1 MNLTIIPLALLFMK
15 KLLAYSTLLL
25 GILALTAC
33 EKDDICPEGTDTT
46 PLIFMK
52 FYRVEDQN
60 QSNTTGTV
68 YAKAIGFNDTIFR
81 KGNELKLPL
90 QINKEE
96 TTWVLTLNSVDEE
109 NQPIVRQD
117 TLKFLYTP
125 KTDYLNKA
133 CGYRTTFVLNEQTKM
148 PILNDNKEGNW
159 ISIYEL
165 QTSFIENE
173 QEEHLKIFY

>member
-1 MNLTIIPLALLFMK
+1 MK
-15 KLLAYSTLLL
+15 KLLVYSSLVIGFLTLL
-25 GILALTAC
+25 AC
-33 EKDDICPEGTDTT
+33 EKDDICPEDTDTT
-46 PLIFMK
+46 PLVYVK

-60 QSNTTGTV
+60 QSNTSGTV
-68 YAKAIGFNDTIFR
+68 YAKALGFNDTIYR
-81 KGNELKLPL
+81 TGNELKLPL
-90 QINKEE
+90 QISKEE
-96 TTWVLTLNSVDEE
+96 TTWVLMLESLDDQ
-109 NQPIVRQD
+109 NQRQIQHD
-117 TLKFLYTP
+117 TLKFIYTP
-125 KTDYLNKA
+125 RTEYLNKA